1 MHYCLR
7 CHYALGPL
15 PGVPA
20 DQFGEFT
27 ADVRCPEC
35 AFEIPKGARILVG
48 SSTEAGAQ
56 PLTSRRRMRQILL
69 ALGPSGYC
77 LVIGLQGVAAL
88 VQQGTAGFTVW
99 NAMRTLPL
107 VGLGF
112 IIWAAW
118 RKWTPVEGS
127 NGRAPVS
134 WDRRWLC
141 VPGALEVFSGETT
154 DAGVRSVGGGAEV
167 RTSTDGAKA
176 KVSWLQSHLSG
187 LYRHEAADIRNIRV
201 YSPQDPWNRWR
212 SGDRAVAQL
221 MASVWLRDATGR
233 RADMH
238 TVMIY
243 LDTKGEPGQPG
254 RDRTRAVLDAGDAI
268 ARSIRRT
275 IGMAETESDDGV
287 AVADATDGH
296 AGMSPL
302 AVEGSLYAQLP
313 WPAPRAEIIML
324 FIFPLM
330 LSFAGGVLS
339 TITAVGRWQSG
350 ANAGVPWL
358 IWFGGMSWVVFAI
371 LLALAIWLIR
381 RAARRELAM
390 CRWDV
395 GTHGI
400 RVTERHFTIKAK
412 PTAEFTRDI
421 PAGHIAAIGPSPK
434 NGRMRLIAS
443 DQVRRELASI
453 TLNAIPEGGAEALAQ
468 RIRERVW
475 GGGERG
481 DEHGNQPGA

>member
-1 MHYCLR
+1 
-7 CHYALGPL
+7 
-15 PGVPA
+15 
-20 DQFGEFT
+20 
-27 ADVRCPEC
+27 
-35 AFEIPKGARILVG
+35 
-48 SSTEAGAQ
+48 
-56 PLTSRRRMRQILL
+56 
-69 ALGPSGYC
+69 
-77 LVIGLQGVAAL
+77 
-88 VQQGTAGFTVW
+88 
-99 NAMRTLPL
+99 
-107 VGLGF
+107 
-112 IIWAAW
+112 
-118 RKWTPVEGS
+118 
-127 NGRAPVS
+127 
-134 WDRRWLC
+134 
-141 VPGALEVFSGETT
+141 VFSGETT
-154 DAGVRSVGGGAEV
+154 DPVARSIGGGAKV
-167 RTSTDGAKA
+167 GASTDGAKA

-187 LYRHEAADIRNIRV
+187 HVRHDAADIRNIRV

-254 RDRTRAVLDAGDAI
+254 RDRTSAVLDAADAI

-275 IGMAETESDDGV
+275 IGMGETESDDGV

-296 AGMSPL
+296 AGVSPL

-313 WPAPRAEIIML
+313 WPAPRAGIIML
-324 FIFPLM
+324 FILPLM
-330 LSFAGGVLS
+330 LSFAGGVV
-339 TITAVGRWQSG
+339 TTGMAVGGWYT
-350 ANAGVPWL
+350 GVPAAAPWP
-358 IWFGGMSWVVFAI
+358 IWFGGMSWMVFAI
-371 LLALAIWLIR
+371 MLALAIWLIR
-381 RAARRELAM
+381 RTHRRELAL

-434 NGRMRLIAS
+434 NGRMRLVAS

-475 GGGERG
+475 GGGEGERG
-481 DEHGNQPGA
+481 DQHGA

>member
-56 PLTSRRRMRQILL
+56 PLTNRRRMRQILL
-69 ALGPSGYC
+69 ALAPSVYFLMIGIQG
-77 LVIGLQGVAAL
+77 LVALVAQGV
-88 VQQGTAGFTVW
+88 AGFTVL
-99 NAMRTLPL
+99 NAIRAMSL

-112 IIWAAW
+112 IIWGAW

-127 NGRAPVS
+127 DGRAPAS
-134 WDRRWLC
+134 WDTRWLC

-154 DAGVRSVGGGAEV
+154 DPEARSTGGGAKV
-167 RTSTDGAKA
+167 GASTDGAKA
-176 KVSWLQSHLSG
+176 KVSWLQSRLSG
-187 LYRHEAADIRNIRV
+187 HVRHEAADVRNIRV
-201 YSPQDPWNRWR
+201 YSPQVRGNRWR
-212 SGDRAVAQL
+212 SDDRAVAQL

-238 TVMIY
+238 TMGIFV
-243 LDTKGEPGQPG
+243 DTQAETGEPG
-254 RDRTRAVLDAGDAI
+254 RDRTSAVLDAGDAI

-275 IGMAETESDDGV
+275 IGMAETESDDGA

-296 AGMSPL
+296 AGVPPL

-313 WPAPRAEIIML
+313 WPAPRAEIVIL
-324 FIFPLM
+324 FMIPLT

-371 LLALAIWLIR
+371 MLALTIWLIR
-381 RAARRELAM
+381 RTPRRELAL

-395 GTHGI
+395 GPHGI

>member
-1 MHYCLR
+1 M
-7 CHYALGPL
+7 
-15 PGVPA
+15 
-20 DQFGEFT
+20 
-27 ADVRCPEC
+27 
-35 AFEIPKGARILVG
+35 
-48 SSTEAGAQ
+48 
-56 PLTSRRRMRQILL
+56 
-69 ALGPSGYC
+69 
-77 LVIGLQGVAAL
+77 
-88 VQQGTAGFTVW
+88 
-99 NAMRTLPL
+99 
-107 VGLGF
+107 
-112 IIWAAW
+112 
-118 RKWTPVEGS
+118 
-127 NGRAPVS
+127 
-134 WDRRWLC
+134 
-141 VPGALEVFSGETT
+141 FSGETT
-154 DAGVRSVGGGAEV
+154 DPDARSIRGGAKV
-167 RTSTDGAKA
+167 GASTDGAKA

-187 LYRHEAADIRNIRV
+187 HVRHEAVDIRNIRV
-201 YSPQDPWNRWR
+201 YSPQVRGNRWR
-212 SGDRAVAQL
+212 SDDRAVAQL

-296 AGMSPL
+296 AGVSPL

-313 WPAPRAEIIML
+313 WPAPRAEIVIL
-324 FIFPLM
+324 FMIPLT

-339 TITAVGRWQSG
+339 TITAFGRWQG
-350 ANAGVPWL
+350 IANAGAPWL

-371 LLALAIWLIR
+371 MLALTIWLIR
-381 RAARRELAM
+381 RTHRRELAL

-400 RVTERHFTIKAK
+400 RVTERHFTRKAK

-434 NGRMRLIAS
+434 NGRMRLVAS

-475 GGGERG
+475 GGG
-481 DEHGNQPGA
+481 

>member
-1 MHYCLR
+1 MHHCLR

-35 AFEIPKGARILVG
+35 ALEIPKGARILVG

-56 PLTSRRRMRQILL
+56 PLTSRRRLREVLVTL
-69 ALGPSGYC
+69 APSVFF
-77 LVIGLQGVAAL
+77 LMVGLQGLVAL
-88 VQQGTAGFTVW
+88 VYQGIAGFTVL
-99 NAMRTLPL
+99 NAMRALAL
-107 VGLGF
+107 VGFGF
-112 IIWAAW
+112 LIWGAW

-134 WDRRWLC
+134 WDTRWLC

-154 DAGVRSVGGGAEV
+154 DPEARSTGGGAKV
-167 RTSTDGAKA
+167 GASTDGAKA
-176 KVSWLQSHLSG
+176 KVSWLQSRLSG
-187 LYRHEAADIRNIRV
+187 HIRHEASDIRNIRV
-201 YSPQDPWNRWR
+201 YSPQVRGNRWR
-212 SGDRAVAQL
+212 SDDRAVAQL

-254 RDRTRAVLDAGDAI
+254 RDRTSAVLDAADTI

-275 IGMAETESDDGV
+275 IGMAVTESDDGV

-296 AGMSPL
+296 ADVPPL
-302 AVEGSLYAQLP
+302 AVEGSLYAQQP
-313 WPAPRAEIIML
+313 WPAPRAGIVML
-324 FIFPLM
+324 FSIPLM
-330 LSFAGGVLS
+330 LSFAGGLIS

-358 IWFGGMSWVVFAI
+358 IWFGGMSWVGFAI
-371 LLALAIWLIR
+371 MLALTIWLIR
-381 RAARRELAM
+381 RTARRELAL

-400 RVTERHFTIKAK
+400 RVTERHFTVKAK

-434 NGRMRLIAS
+434 NGRMRLVAS

-481 DEHGNQPGA
+481 DERGE

>member
-1 MHYCLR
+1 
-7 CHYALGPL
+7 
-15 PGVPA
+15 
-20 DQFGEFT
+20 
-27 ADVRCPEC
+27 
-35 AFEIPKGARILVG
+35 
-48 SSTEAGAQ
+48 
-56 PLTSRRRMRQILL
+56 MRQILVAL
-69 ALGPSGYC
+69 APSAY
-77 LVIGLQGVAAL
+77 LLIIGFQGVAAL
-88 VQQGTAGFTVW
+88 VQQGIAGFTVW
-99 NAMRTLPL
+99 NAMRALPL
-107 VGLGF
+107 VGVGF

-127 NGRAPVS
+127 DGRAPVS
-134 WDRRWLC
+134 WDTRWLC

-154 DAGVRSVGGGAEV
+154 DAGVRSVGADAEFGA
-167 RTSTDGAKA
+167 STDGAKT
-176 KVSWLQSHLSG
+176 KVSRLRSRLSG
-187 LYRHEAADIRNIRV
+187 HVRHDAADIRNIRV

-238 TVMIY
+238 TVGIFV
-243 LDTKGEPGQPG
+243 DTQAEPGEPG
-254 RDRTRAVLDAGDAI
+254 RDRTSAVIDAGDAI

-275 IGMAETESDDGV
+275 IGVAETESDDGV
-287 AVADATDGH
+287 AVADATDGQ
-296 AGMSPL
+296 AGVSPL
-302 AVEGSLYAQLP
+302 AVEGSLYAQQP
-313 WPAPRAEIIML
+313 WPAPRAGIVML
-324 FIFPLM
+324 FIIPLV
-330 LSFAGGVLS
+330 LSFAGGVIS
-339 TITAVGRWQSG
+339 TIAAVERWQSG

-358 IWFGGMSWVVFAI
+358 IWFGGMSWVGFAI
-371 LLALAIWLIR
+371 MLALAIWLIR
-381 RAARRELAM
+381 QRARRELAL

-395 GTHGI
+395 GTYGI
-400 RVTERHFTIKAK
+400 RVTERHFTRKAK

-481 DEHGNQPGA
+481 DERGE

>member
-1 MHYCLR
+1 MHRCLR

-20 DQFGEFT
+20 DDFGEFT

-56 PLTSRRRMRQILL
+56 PLTNRRRMREVLFAIAPAGYLL
-69 ALGPSGYC
+69 F
-77 LVIGLQGVAAL
+77 VGLEGVAAF
-88 VQQGTAGFTVW
+88 VQQGIAGFTVW
-99 NAMRTLPL
+99 NAIRVLPL
-107 VGLGF
+107 VGVGF
-112 IIWAAW
+112 IIWRAW

-127 NGRAPVS
+127 DERAPVS
-134 WDRRWLC
+134 WDTRWLC
-141 VPGALEVFSGETT
+141 VPGALEVFSGDVTDADARSIGAHDEAHATT
-154 DAGVRSVGGGAEV
+154 DG
-167 RTSTDGAKA
+167 TKA
-176 KVSWLQSHLSG
+176 KVSRLRSRLSG
-187 LYRHEAADIRNIRV
+187 HVRYEAADIHNIRV
-201 YSPQDPWNRWR
+201 YSPQDRGNRWR

-221 MASVWLRDATGR
+221 TASVWLHDATGR
-233 RADMH
+233 RSDMQ

-243 LDTKGEPGQPG
+243 LDTKGAPGQPG
-254 RDRTRAVLDAGDAI
+254 RDRTSAVLDAGDAI

-275 IGMAETESDDGV
+275 IGMAVTESDDGV

-296 AGMSPL
+296 ADVPPL

-313 WPAPRAEIIML
+313 WPAPRAGIIML
-324 FIFPLM
+324 FILPLM
-330 LSFAGGVLS
+330 LSFAGGVIS
-339 TITAVGRWQSG
+339 TIAAVERWQSG

-371 LLALAIWLIR
+371 MLALAIWLIR
-381 RAARRELAM
+381 QRARRELAL

-395 GTHGI
+395 GTYGI
-400 RVTERHFTIKAK
+400 RVTERHFMIKAK

-475 GGGERG
+475 GGGEGERG
-481 DEHGNQPGA
+481 DQHGA

>member
-1 MHYCLR
+1 M
-7 CHYALGPL
+7 
-15 PGVPA
+15 
-20 DQFGEFT
+20 
-27 ADVRCPEC
+27 
-35 AFEIPKGARILVG
+35 
-48 SSTEAGAQ
+48 
-56 PLTSRRRMRQILL
+56 
-69 ALGPSGYC
+69 
-77 LVIGLQGVAAL
+77 
-88 VQQGTAGFTVW
+88 W
-99 NAMRTLPL
+99 NALRALPL
-107 VGLGF
+107 VGVGI
-112 IIWAAW
+112 IIWVAW
-118 RKWTPVEGS
+118 RKWTPVEDS
-127 NGRAPVS
+127 DGRAPVS
-134 WDRRWLC
+134 WDTRWLC

-154 DAGVRSVGGGAEV
+154 DAGVRSIGDGAEV
-167 RTSTDGAKA
+167 GASTDGAKA
-176 KVSWLQSHLSG
+176 KVSRLRSRLSG
-187 LYRHEAADIRNIRV
+187 HVRYEAADIRNIRV

-238 TVMIY
+238 TMGIFV
-243 LDTKGEPGQPG
+243 DTQAEPGEPG
-254 RDRTRAVLDAGDAI
+254 RDRTSAVIDAGDAI

-275 IGMAETESDDGV
+275 IGVAETESDDGV
-287 AVADATDGH
+287 AVADATDGQ
-296 AGMSPL
+296 AGVSPL
-302 AVEGSLYAQLP
+302 AVEGSLYAQQP
-313 WPAPRAEIIML
+313 WPAPRAGIVVVFMI
-324 FIFPLM
+324 PLT
-330 LSFAGGVLS
+330 LSFAGGVIS
-339 TITAVGRWQSG
+339 TITAVARWQSG
-350 ANAGVPWL
+350 ANAGVPWP

-381 RAARRELAM
+381 RAARRELAL

-395 GTHGI
+395 GPHGI

-475 GGGERG
+475 RG
-481 DEHGNQPGA
+481 AEGSQ

>member
-1 MHYCLR
+1 MHRCLR

-20 DQFGEFT
+20 DDFGEFT

-48 SSTEAGAQ
+48 SSAQAGVQ
-56 PLTSRRRMRQILL
+56 PLTSRRRMRQILVAL
-69 ALGPSGYC
+69 APSAY
-77 LVIGLQGVAAL
+77 LLIIGFQGVAAL

-99 NAMRTLPL
+99 NGIRALSL
-107 VGLGF
+107 VGVGF

-127 NGRAPVS
+127 DGRAPVS
-134 WDRRWLC
+134 WDTRWLC

-154 DAGVRSVGGGAEV
+154 DASVRSIGDGAEV
-167 RTSTDGAKA
+167 GASTDGAKA
-176 KVSWLQSHLSG
+176 KVSRLRSRLSG
-187 LYRHEAADIRNIRV
+187 HVRHDAADIRNIRV

-238 TVMIY
+238 TMGIFV
-243 LDTKGEPGQPG
+243 DTQAEPGEPG
-254 RDRTRAVLDAGDAI
+254 RDRTNAVIDAGDAI

-275 IGMAETESDDGV
+275 IGVAETESDDGV
-287 AVADATDGH
+287 AVADATDGQ
-296 AGMSPL
+296 AGVSPL
-302 AVEGSLYAQLP
+302 VVEGSLYAQQP
-313 WPAPRAEIIML
+313 WPAPRAGIVIL
-324 FIFPLM
+324 FMIPLT
-330 LSFAGGVLS
+330 LSFAGGVIS
-339 TITAVGRWQSG
+339 TIAAVERWQSG

-371 LLALAIWLIR
+371 MLALAIWLIR
-381 RAARRELAM
+381 RAARRELAL

-412 PTAEFTRDI
+412 PKAEFTRDI

-481 DEHGNQPGA
+481 DERGE

>member
-1 MHYCLR
+1 MHHCLR

-35 AFEIPKGARILVG
+35 ALEIPKGARILVG

-69 ALGPSGYC
+69 AFAPCVYLLMIGIQG
-77 LVIGLQGVAAL
+77 LVALVAQGV
-88 VQQGTAGFTVW
+88 AGFTVW
-99 NAMRTLPL
+99 NAIRALSL
-107 VGLGF
+107 VGFGF
-112 IIWAAW
+112 IIWGAW

-127 NGRAPVS
+127 DGRAPAS
-134 WDRRWLC
+134 WDTRWLC

-154 DAGVRSVGGGAEV
+154 DPDARSIGGGAKV
-167 RTSTDGAKA
+167 GASTDGAKA

-187 LYRHEAADIRNIRV
+187 HIRHEASDIRNIRV
-201 YSPQDPWNRWR
+201 YSPQVRGNRWR
-212 SGDRAVAQL
+212 SDDRAVAQL

-254 RDRTRAVLDAGDAI
+254 RDRTSAVLDAADAI

-275 IGMAETESDDGV
+275 IGMGETESDDGV

-296 AGMSPL
+296 AGVSPL

-313 WPAPRAEIIML
+313 WPAPRAGIIML
-324 FIFPLM
+324 FILPLM
-330 LSFAGGVLS
+330 LSFAGGVVP
-339 TITAVGRWQSG
+339 TGMAVGGWYT
-350 ANAGVPWL
+350 GVPAAAPWP

-371 LLALAIWLIR
+371 MLVLTIWLIR
-381 RAARRELAM
+381 RTHRRELAL

-421 PAGHIAAIGPSPK
+421 PAGHIAAVGPSPK
-434 NGRMRLIAS
+434 NGRMRLVAS

-468 RIRERVW
+468 RICERVW
-475 GGGERG
+475 SGGEGERG
-481 DEHGNQPGA
+481 DERGA

>member
-1 MHYCLR
+1 
-7 CHYALGPL
+7 
-15 PGVPA
+15 
-20 DQFGEFT
+20 
-27 ADVRCPEC
+27 
-35 AFEIPKGARILVG
+35 
-48 SSTEAGAQ
+48 
-56 PLTSRRRMRQILL
+56 MRQILL
-69 ALGPSGYC
+69 AFAPCVYLLMIGIQG
-77 LVIGLQGVAAL
+77 LVALVAQGV
-88 VQQGTAGFTVW
+88 AGFTVL
-99 NAMRTLPL
+99 NAIRAMSL

-112 IIWAAW
+112 IIWGAW

-127 NGRAPVS
+127 DGRAPAS
-134 WDRRWLC
+134 WDTRWLC

-154 DAGVRSVGGGAEV
+154 DPEARSTGGGAKV
-167 RTSTDGAKA
+167 GASTDGAKA

-187 LYRHEAADIRNIRV
+187 HVRHEASDIRNIRV
-201 YSPQDPWNRWR
+201 YSPQVRGNRWR
-212 SGDRAVAQL
+212 SDDRAVAQL
-221 MASVWLRDATGR
+221 MASVWLRDAAGR
-233 RADMH
+233 RADMQ

-254 RDRTRAVLDAGDAI
+254 RDRTSAVLDAADTI

-275 IGMAETESDDGV
+275 IGMAATESDDGV

-296 AGMSPL
+296 AGVSPL

-313 WPAPRAEIIML
+313 WPAPRAGIIML
-324 FIFPLM
+324 FILPLM
-330 LSFAGGVLS
+330 LSFAGGVL
-339 TITAVGRWQSG
+339 TTGMAVGGWYT
-350 ANAGVPWL
+350 GVPAAAPWP

-371 LLALAIWLIR
+371 MLVLTIWLIR
-381 RAARRELAM
+381 RTHRRELAL

-421 PAGHIAAIGPSPK
+421 PAGHIAAVGPSPK
-434 NGRMRLIAS
+434 NGRIRLVAS

-475 GGGERG
+475 GGDERG
-481 DEHGNQPGA
+481 DQRGDQHGA